1 MTEKNHETTFS
12 VTPGQLLLA
21 AREARSLSQAD
32 IAKRMHLSVQAIRS
46 IEQDDYAQI
55 GVRTYVRGYLSTYAR
70 LVSISEKQILDAL
83 DASGLM
89 AADTHSVL
97 PRIEGAPVMNV
108 THQRLHKL
116 NSRWIM
122 TAGAGVLVLVVLIS
136 WLHTPKEDA
145 VKNTQAKN
153 QTSLLSLEQ
162 PVVVSTPT
170 VAVTQPVVAPAPTVE
185 KNKKHKH
192 ASKAKE
198 NKKMAENAFVIR
210 PAQKLHTTYKI
221 TPAT

>member
-1 MTEKNHETTFS
+1 M
-12 VTPGQLLLA
+12 
-21 AREARSLSQAD
+21 
-32 IAKRMHLSVQAIRS
+32 
-46 IEQDDYAQI
+46 
-55 GVRTYVRGYLSTYAR
+55 
-70 LVSISEKQILDAL
+70 DAL

-108 THQRLHKL
+108 THQRSHKL

-122 TAGAGVLVLVVLIS
+122 AAGAGVLVLIALIS

-170 VAVTQPVVAPAPTVE
+170 VAVTQPVVAPASTAE

-192 ASKAKE
+192 ASKE
-198 NKKMAENAFVIR
+198 NKKMAANTKNGFVIR
-210 PAQKLHTTYKI
+210 PTEKLHTTYKI